1 MRNKRNEALQAMD
14 FPDLDAAL
22 TLFNYYGERHV
33 GPITLQDYFFI
44 PRRSAASSSSTS
56 HPFHDSKHPFDKVAG
71 EAVCTRCGT
80 PITRHA
86 EFFVDTAKRRFE
98 ADRLCR
104 PCLVFSARKQ
114 FFEAAESHDIADLL
128 ENEVR
133 RLREMRWAPRINV
146 ELADT
151 LLDTRT
157 FFS

>member
-1 MRNKRNEALQAMD
+1 MD
-14 FPDLDAAL
+14 FPDLDEVL

-33 GPITLQDYFFI
+33 GPITLQDYFFT
-44 PRRSAASSSSTS
+44 RRRAVASSSSASTS
-56 HPFHDSKHPFDKVAG
+56 HPFHDSKHPFDTVSG

-104 PCLVFSARKQ
+104 PCLVLSARKQ
-114 FFEAAESHDIADLL
+114 FFEAAQSHDIADLL

-133 RLREMRWAPRINV
+133 RLREMRWAPIINV
-146 ELADT
+146 ELADM

-157 FFS
+157 SFS